1 LVVVVTDLCCAWW
14 FVFLV
19 PVVWI
24 LVPLAVVLCSLVVV
38 QLFRRLSSLSLS
50 RKPPQS
56 LNLSPKHFFA
66 AILTLY
72 IVAFVFCFW
81 SLVAIV
87 H

>member
-1 LVVVVTDLCCAWW
+1 VVC
-14 FVFLV
+14 
-19 PVVWI
+19 I
-24 LVPLAVVLCSLVVV
+24 LGAGCLDFGAFGGGVV
-38 QLFRRLSSLSLS
+38 QSGGGSAVSPFIFPLLS